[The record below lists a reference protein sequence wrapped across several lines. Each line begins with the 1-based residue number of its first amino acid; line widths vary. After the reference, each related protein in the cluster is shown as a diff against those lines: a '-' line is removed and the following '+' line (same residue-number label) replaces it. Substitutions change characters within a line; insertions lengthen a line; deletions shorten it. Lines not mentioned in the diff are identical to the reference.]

1 MNWARR
7 GLLELWAM
15 VMLAAVVGFLG
26 PFGTYLEA
34 DFPSRVWNWFAHL
47 MGAYILVRPTIWFLA
62 VLADATAIPRGAL
75 ICWGVLLASFPLA
88 LVWEWG
94 ASLFFQA
101 LGGFAGIL
109 PFAILS
115 AAAIL
120 AVAVAAKRI
129 DGELAHRKQ
138 APIQPTVSED
148 RDVSPTPE
156 IGSPPPVPA
165 TEDGEEARPRLLAR
179 LGPAFEGPILALQS
193 EDHYVR
199 VHGVRGSELLLMRL
213 RDAIPEMADCPGYQ
227 VHRGWWVAGSA
238 VAGTET
244 NGRNRTIVLINGEK
258 VPVARDSVAA
268 LERAGFLPTAR

>member
-34 DFPSRVWNWFAHL
+34 DFPTRVWNWFAHL
-47 MGAYILVRPTIWFLA
+47 MGAYVLVRPTIWFLA

-94 ASLFFQA
+94 ASMFFQA
-101 LGGFAGIL
+101 LGGFAGLL

-120 AVAVAAKRI
+120 AVVVAAKRI
-129 DGELAHRKQ
+129 DGELANRKH
-138 APIQPTVSED
+138 APVRPTVSED
-148 RDVSPTPE
+148 RAPSPAPE
-156 IGSPPPVPA
+156 IAGVPPV
-165 TEDGEEARPRLLAR
+165 EDREEVRPRLLAR

-227 VHRGWWVAGSA
+227 VHRGWWVAESA
-238 VAGTET
+238 VSGMET

-258 VPVARDSVAA
+258 APVARDSVAA
-268 LERAGFLPTAR
+268 LERAGFLPPAR